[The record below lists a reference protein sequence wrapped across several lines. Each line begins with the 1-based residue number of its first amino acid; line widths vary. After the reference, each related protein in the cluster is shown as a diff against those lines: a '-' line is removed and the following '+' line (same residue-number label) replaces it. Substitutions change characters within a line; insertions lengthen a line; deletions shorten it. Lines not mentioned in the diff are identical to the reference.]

1 MAFLGMK
8 IFLSCVFLIYVNVE
22 AAPSPRVRQ
31 VQKLFIIFWSS
42 MVKRRIA
49 KTKRLGFDSPLK
61 VRFFFPRPSLV
72 RIRIRIRI
80 GYIFF
85 YWRSSFHLISS
96 PFFNHWCPSFPSVRG
111 RSLLISVRLPSVLN
125 ILSQTV
131 FPIRHNQVLQFCI
144 FFTNKWL
151 V

>member
-1 MAFLGMK
+1 MNFLGVK
-8 IFLSCVFLIYVNVE
+8 ILLSCVFLIYVNVE
-22 AAPSPRVRQ
+22 AAPSPQVRQ

-72 RIRIRIRI
+72 RIRIRI

-111 RSLLISVRLPSVLN
+111 RSLLISGRLPFVLN

-131 FPIRHNQVLQFCI
+131 FPICHNQVLQFCI
-144 FFTNKWL
+144 CFTNKWL